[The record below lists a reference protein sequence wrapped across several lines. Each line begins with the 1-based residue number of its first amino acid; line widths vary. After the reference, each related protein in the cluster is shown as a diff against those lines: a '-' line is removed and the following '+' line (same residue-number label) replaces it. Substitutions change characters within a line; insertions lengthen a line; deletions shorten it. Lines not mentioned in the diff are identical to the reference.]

1 MAILKVHTQVTR
13 LLMRDQGNLATY
25 WVRIAYQPRPG
36 TPVELRPTLARTRC
50 PISLRKK
57 APGK

>member
-13 LLMRDQGNLATY
+13 PLMRDQGNVTIY
-25 WVRIAYQPRPG
+25 WVRIADQPRPEG
-36 TPVELRPTLARTRC
+36 LVAVCPTLVKTRC